1 MDLNIGEKL
10 EKRTIWIAFLL
21 LMNHIL
27 LMKSTVT
34 KLQVRMDRNLKDSA
48 EEIFAEIGLDTTTAV
63 RLFFTKVA
71 QTGSIPFQLKVEP
84 EFSPEAEAR
93 ILAAWEE
100 SKDPAN
106 RIGPFLDMRELIKN
120 LHDEVAKDEVKTVS

>member
-1 MDLNIGEKL
+1 
-10 EKRTIWIAFLL
+10 
-21 LMNHIL
+21 
-27 LMKSTVT
+27 MKSAPA
-34 KLQVRMDRNLKDSA
+34 KLQVRIDRDLKAAAD
-48 EEIFAEIGLDTTTAV
+48 EVFMEIGLDASTAI

-71 QTGSIPFQLKVEP
+71 QTRSIPFRLNAGP

-106 RIGPFLDMRELIKN
+106 LSGPYSSVEEMFKDLHREIGE
-120 LHDEVAKDEVKTVS
+120 EA

>member
-1 MDLNIGEKL
+1 
-10 EKRTIWIAFLL
+10 
-21 LMNHIL
+21 MNHIL

>member
-1 MDLNIGEKL
+1 
-10 EKRTIWIAFLL
+10 
-21 LMNHIL
+21 
-27 LMKSTVT
+27 MKSAPA
-34 KLQVRMDRNLKDSA
+34 KLQIRIDRDLKEAA
-48 EEIFAEIGLDTTTAV
+48 EEVFSEIGLDATTAV

-71 QTGSIPFQLKVEP
+71 QTRSIPFHLKADA

-106 RIGPFLDMRELIKN
+106 RIGPFKDVRELIAR
-120 LHDEVAKDEVKTVS
+120 LHEQDAVSV

>member
-1 MDLNIGEKL
+1 MSE
-10 EKRTIWIAFLL
+10 T
-21 LMNHIL
+21 
-27 LMKSTVT
+27 T
-34 KLQVRMDRNLKDSA
+34 KLQIRIDRSLKEAAD
-48 EEIFAEIGLDTTTAV
+48 EVFQEIGLDATTAV

-71 QTGSIPFQLKVEP
+71 KTRSIPFRLRAEP

-106 RIGPFLDMRELIKN
+106 LVGPFETMEDFIDH
-120 LHDEVAKDEVKTVS
+120 LHQKSEVP